1 VKNLLVILINF
12 VYGIIPYK
20 GTVVSLFG
28 GIQKNARVFSL
39 ISVFTYAEESLSVI
53 DVFTVTRKRSW
64 SLFGI
69 FIWANGQA
77 GSFFSLF
84 LLWETKLLLRF

>member
-1 VKNLLVILINF
+1 MKNLLVILINF